1 MESNISKTAIAF
13 NIGIKKFK
21 KENKLSKKDMLLLLE
36 AYRRLRKSSM
46 YIKGWL
52 IPKQYTQEPQRN
64 NLPTDFAG
72 IKPMGKTLPGA
83 VNCKRSQ
90 RNCFRCHN
98 YV

>member
-52 IPKQYTQEPQRN
+52 IPK
-64 NLPTDFAG
+64 
-72 IKPMGKTLPGA
+72 
-83 VNCKRSQ
+83 
-90 RNCFRCHN
+90 
-98 YV
+98 